1 MRKVQLSISLLLAG
15 AVFATGAVAADAAPA
30 ATVAPVAAPAAAL
43 ADAAPAAAEA
53 ASAPVAAAPV
63 AAEPPK
69 PEVLSD
75 EDGMALLKK
84 STCLVCHSFEK
95 KIIGPAYKDVAAKYR
110 GQADAEDK
118 LVAKVK
124 KGGKGVWG
132 SAAMPPQ
139 GAKTE
144 DVRSLVRFVLSK

>member
-1 MRKVQLSISLLLAG
+1 MHKVRLSISLLLVG
-15 AVFATGAVAADAAPA
+15 AVFATGAIAADAASAVA
-30 ATVAPVAAPAAAL
+30 AAPVAPASAPAEAAPAAAN
-43 ADAAPAAAEA
+43 A

-63 AAEPPK
+63 AVEPAK
-69 PEVLSD
+69 PVVLSD
-75 EDGMALLKK
+75 EEGMALLKK

-124 KGGKGVWG
+124 KGGKGVWS

-139 GAKTE
+139 GAKIE
-144 DVRSLVRFVLSK
+144 DVRAMVRFVLSK